1 MTTWGLTATILAPT
15 PDILRFAAYHLDQ
28 GAHRLYLYLDA
39 DTPDAYAAL
48 KAHPKVRVQTCDAAH
63 WKRLMG
69 RRPDKHQ
76 ARQTLN
82 ATHAYVRKAE
92 VDWLIHMDVDEF
104 LVPEDSV
111 ARTLSSVPATTTSAR
126 VRPMEQL
133 GGASDAFKA
142 FIPSDGSRQ
151 ARVAAL
157 YPTFGKHLK
166 GGFVSHVAGKLFV
179 RTGLDDITVKIHN
192 AFQGD
197 QMLAGAAE
205 PGDLS
210 LAHCH
215 AKTWD
220 AWRAAYGYR
229 LDKGSYR
236 SELKP
241 ATRPDKGGM
250 TLHDLFRWLEAEQ
263 GEAGL
268 RAFYDEVI
276 GDSADMRARLSAQGL
291 LRRVD
296 LDLDASLRRHFPDA
310 AV

>member
-82 ATHAYVRKAE
+82 ATHAYARKAE

-111 ARTLSSVPATTTSAR
+111 AAALSSVPATTTSAR

-205 PGDLS
+205 PGGLS

-241 ATRPDKGGM
+241 ATGPDKGGM
-250 TLHDLFRWLEAEQ
+250 TLHDLFRWLEAER

-276 GDSADMRARLSAQGL
+276 GDSPDMRARLSAQGL

-296 LDLDASLRRHFPDA
+296 LDLDAPLRRHFPDA